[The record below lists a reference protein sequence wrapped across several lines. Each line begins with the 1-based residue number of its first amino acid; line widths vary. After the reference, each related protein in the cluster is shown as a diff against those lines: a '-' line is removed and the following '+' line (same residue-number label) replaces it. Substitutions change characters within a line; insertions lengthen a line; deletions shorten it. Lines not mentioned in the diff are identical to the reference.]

1 MLRHY
6 FIIAIRNIARYW
18 KYSVI
23 NIGGL
28 AIGLAS
34 FAFILI
40 YISDELKY
48 DKFHENADRIY
59 RVNRLYNSNN
69 VDEDAAT
76 CSFPF
81 APALEFDYPDIVE
94 RTVRF
99 FDFQVSTMFFEYR
112 EGDSIMEKFNEKWFY
127 LADSTVF
134 DVFTF
139 PFIEGNPE
147 TALDR
152 PNTIVITESTA
163 KRYFGDESS
172 MGKTLRLEEG
182 VSFEITGVLK
192 DIPSQSHFKI
202 DLLGSLSTF
211 RQLFGGS
218 LPETWIWNPC
228 WTYVLL
234 HNGIDP
240 EILEE
245 KFPQFY
251 LNHYPDLSN
260 QDVTLYLQS
269 LADIHLKSH
278 HDYEM
283 HPNSNI
289 IYVRILSVIAGIVLI
304 LACINFMN
312 LATATSVKRAKE
324 IGMKKVFGGSKR
336 QLSLQFIGEAVIL
349 SFIAMIFAGIVVELL
364 LSSFNN
370 FTGKTIPQNFFLR
383 PETLFTSFIL
393 ILIVGLLSGTYPA
406 FFLSSF
412 KPILVLKGNLQS
424 GLKTAITRK
433 ILVIFQFSVS
443 ISLIIGTLMIFSQLK
458 YMRNT
463 DLGFKKDQI
472 ITIPTVG
479 QIAINYETFKNMLLD
494 HPDIHYVTGMEDVL
508 GVKHNTRQVVI
519 EGLDPKQGYW
529 FPMFMVRHDFIETF
543 GVEVV
548 EGMAF
553 SKDKPTDTVDAIM
566 INETMVKNL
575 GWTNEEAIGKK
586 IRSDGDERVIG
597 VFKDFHILSLHEPI
611 NNFILDML
619 RNPQAEAGLTRYI
632 AIRVNT
638 KNYKKLLGYI
648 EEKWKELAPTR
659 PFEFSFFDKQLDNQY
674 TDEDKFGKFSV
685 MLTILALIIA
695 SLGLIGLTSF
705 VAEQRTQEIGIR
717 RALGANVTNVIK
729 LLSNEFIFLIFI
741 AYLIACPAAYFFTN
755 NWLQNFSK
763 HISINL
769 LLFLLSGIIALIIGM
784 LIIAHR
790 AFWTSLKNPAET
802 LRYE

>member
-6 FIIAIRNIARYW
+6 LLIAIRNIARYW

-28 AIGLAS
+28 AIGLTS
-34 FAFILI
+34 FAFIMI
-40 YISDELKY
+40 YIGDELKF
-48 DKFHENADRIY
+48 DKHHKNADRIY

-94 RTVRF
+94 KTVRF
-99 FDFQVSTMFFEYR
+99 FDFQVSNMFFEYR
-112 EGDSIMEKFNEKWFY
+112 DSDSIIVKFNESWFY
-127 LADSTVF
+127 LVDSTVF

-139 PFIEGNPE
+139 PFVEGNPE

-163 KRYFGDESS
+163 KRYFGDDSP

-182 VSFEITGVLK
+182 VDFEITGVMK
-192 DIPSQSHFKI
+192 DVPSQSHFRI

-211 RQLFGGS
+211 RQLFNGA
-218 LPETWIWNPC
+218 LPQTWIWNPC

-234 HNGIDP
+234 HDGINP
-240 EILEE
+240 EVLEE
-245 KFPQFY
+245 KFPRFY
-251 LNHYPDLSN
+251 LNHYPDLSK
-260 QDVTLYLQS
+260 QDVKLYLQS
-269 LADIHLKSH
+269 LTDIHLKSF

-312 LATATSVKRAKE
+312 LATATSAKRAKE

-349 SFIAMIFAGIVVELL
+349 SFIAMVLAGVVIELL
-364 LSSFNN
+364 LGGFNH
-370 FTGKTIPQNFFLR
+370 FTGKSISQDFVFK
-383 PETLFTSFIL
+383 PETILTSLIL
-393 ILIVGLLSGTYPA
+393 ILVVGLLSGTYPA

-412 KPILVLKGNLQS
+412 KPIRVLSGRLQD
-424 GLKTAITRK
+424 GLKTSIARK

-443 ISLIIGTLMIFSQLK
+443 IGLIIATLMIFSQLK

-463 DLGFKKDQI
+463 DLGFMKDQI

-479 QIAINYETFKNMLLD
+479 QIVTNYETFKNMLLD
-494 HPDIHYVTGMEDVL
+494 YPDIHYVTGMEDVL

-519 EGLDPKQGYW
+519 EGLDPDQSYW

-543 GVEVV
+543 GVEIV
-548 EGMAF
+548 EGRAF
-553 SKDKPTDTVDAIM
+553 SKDKPTDTADAIM

-619 RNPQAEAGLTRYI
+619 RNPQAAAGLTRYI

-659 PFEFSFFDKQLDNQY
+659 PFEFSFFDNQLDNQY

-705 VAEQRTQEIGIR
+705 VAEQRTREIGIR
-717 RALGANVTNVIK
+717 RALGANVTNVIM
-729 LLSNEFIFLIFI
+729 LLSNEFVFLIFI
-741 AYLIACPAAYFFTN
+741 AYLIACPVAYLIIN

-763 HISINL
+763 HISVNL
-769 LLFLLSGIIALIIGM
+769 LLFLLSGIIPLLIALFIT
-784 LIIAHR
+784 AHR
-790 AFWTSLKNPAET
+790 AFWTCLKNPAET

>member
-1 MLRHY
+1 MVRHY
-6 FIIAIRNIARYW
+6 FVIAIRNISRYW

-81 APALEFDYPDIVE
+81 APTLEFDYPDIVE
-94 RTVRF
+94 HSVRF
-99 FDFQVSTMFFEYR
+99 FDYQVSTLFFEYR

-127 LADSTVF
+127 LTDSTVF

-163 KRYFGDESS
+163 KRYFGDESP
-172 MGKTLRLEEG
+172 MGKTLWLEESI
-182 VSFEITGVLK
+182 SFEITGVLK

-211 RQLFGGS
+211 GQGR
-218 LPETWIWNPC
+218 LPETWVWNPC

-234 HNGIDP
+234 YNGIDP

-269 LADIHLKSH
+269 LVDIHLKSH

-283 HPNSNI
+283 HPNGNI
-289 IYVRILSVIAGIVLI
+289 VYIRILSVIAVIVLV

-312 LATATSVKRAKE
+312 LATATSAKRAKE
-324 IGMKKVFGGSKR
+324 IGMKKVFGSSKR

-349 SFIAMIFAGIVVELL
+349 SFFAMIFAAVVIELL
-364 LSSFNN
+364 LTGFNN
-370 FTGKTIPQNFFLR
+370 FTGKAISHSFFLK
-383 PETLFTSFIL
+383 PETLFISFIL

-412 KPILVLKGNLQS
+412 KPILVLKGNLRS

-443 ISLIIGTLMIFSQLK
+443 IGLIIGTLMIFSQLK
-458 YMRNT
+458 YIRST
-463 DLGFKKDQI
+463 DLGFNKDKI
-472 ITIPTVG
+472 ITIPAVR

-494 HPDIHYVTGMEDVL
+494 YPDIHYVTGMEDVL

-529 FPMFMVRHDFIETF
+529 FPMFMVQHDFVETF
-543 GVEVV
+543 GIEIV
-548 EGMAF
+548 EGRAF
-553 SKDKPTDTVDAIM
+553 SRDKLTDTVDAIM

-575 GWTNEEAIGKK
+575 GWTNKEAIGKK
-586 IRSDGDERVIG
+586 IRSDGNERVIG
-597 VFKDFHILSLHEPI
+597 VFKDFHILSLHNPI
-611 NNFILDML
+611 NSFILDML
-619 RNPQAEAGLTRYI
+619 RNPQDDAGLIRYI
-632 AIRVNT
+632 AIRFNT
-638 KNYKKLLGYI
+638 KNYGKLMGYI
-648 EEKWKELAPTR
+648 EEKWKKLAPNR
-659 PFEFSFFDKQLDNQY
+659 PFEFSYFDKQLDNQY
-674 TDEDKFGKFSV
+674 TDEDNFGKFSV

-695 SLGLIGLTSF
+695 SMGLIGLTSF
-705 VAEQRTQEIGIR
+705 VAEQRTPEIGIR
-717 RALGANVTNVIK
+717 RALGANIINVIQ
-729 LLSNEFIFLIFI
+729 LLSNEFISLIFI
-741 AYLIACPAAYFFTN
+741 AYLIACPVAYFFIN

-763 HISINL
+763 HISVNL
-769 LLFLLSGIIALIIGM
+769 LLFLLSGVIALVIGV
-784 LIIAHR
+784 LITAHR

-802 LRYE
+802 LRHE